1 MPTKSTFSLR
11 PARIAWKARRKEIPM
26 GKNYR
31 VSFTGASASQ
41 RRDLESSVRVAHEVG
56 STIRVATVLVA
67 IAAAAGCLAR
77 STAREGISRDV
88 ISRDVSAHTIW
99 VIDHGWH
106 TAIVVRRSAVD
117 TTIWPEIDDF
127 PDAAF
132 VEVAWGDRDF
142 YMAERGTAW
151 LAVKA
156 AFLTSGSVLHVVGF
170 SGPFEAH
177 VPRNDVVEL
186 EVSRRGFDAMTRLF
200 HEEYQ
205 RDEQSRPVR
214 LAPGLYGASWFYSAR
229 NRYHLFNTCNT
240 WVARALRAAGLD
252 LAPAGTVTA
261 GGVMQEAR
269 RAAASR

>member
-1 MPTKSTFSLR
+1 M
-11 PARIAWKARRKEIPM
+11 
-26 GKNYR
+26 
-31 VSFTGASASQ
+31 
-41 RRDLESSVRVAHEVG
+41 
-56 STIRVATVLVA
+56 IRAATVLVA
-67 IAAAAGCLAR
+67 IAVAAGCLAR

-156 AFLTSGSVLHVVGF
+156 AFLTIAPRDLDERRVGKIVDLGPDRRIDGAPPNDDRGMPAVIDDPDCLGRRIATGALASGRLR
-170 SGPFEAH
+170 ET
-177 VPRNDVVEL
+177 
-186 EVSRRGFDAMTRLF
+186 SRG
-200 HEEYQ
+200 H
-205 RDEQSRPVR
+205 RDGDEH
-214 LAPGLYGASWFYSAR
+214 GCSA
-229 NRYHLFNTCNT
+229 NR
-240 WVARALRAAGLD
+240 
-252 LAPAGTVTA
+252 
-261 GGVMQEAR
+261 
-269 RAAASR
+269 

>member
-1 MPTKSTFSLR
+1 ML
-11 PARIAWKARRKEIPM
+11 I
-26 GKNYR
+26 
-31 VSFTGASASQ
+31 
-41 RRDLESSVRVAHEVG
+41 
-56 STIRVATVLVA
+56 VA
-67 IAAAAGCLAR
+67 IAVAAGCLAQ
-77 STAREGISRDV
+77 STARESSSRDA
-88 ISRDVSAHTIW
+88 SAQTIR

-106 TAIVVRRSAVD
+106 TAIVVRRGAVD

-142 YMAERGTAW
+142 YMADRGSAW

-214 LAPGLYGASWFYSAR
+214 LAPGLYGASWFYLAR
-229 NRYHLFNTCNT
+229 NRYHLFNTCNA

>member
-132 VEVAWGDRDF
+132 VEVAWGDRE
-142 YMAERGTAW
+142 ERRLDRQPGRA
-151 LAVKA
+151 AV
-156 AFLTSGSVLHVVGF
+156 GHV
-170 SGPFEAH
+170 
-177 VPRNDVVEL
+177 
-186 EVSRRGFDAMTRLF
+186 EVSIAPRDLDERRVGKIVDLGPDRRIDGAPPNDDRGMPAVIDDPDCLGRRIATGALASGRLRETSRG
-200 HEEYQ
+200 H
-205 RDEQSRPVR
+205 RDGDEH
-214 LAPGLYGASWFYSAR
+214 GCSA
-229 NRYHLFNTCNT
+229 NR
-240 WVARALRAAGLD
+240 
-252 LAPAGTVTA
+252 
-261 GGVMQEAR
+261 
-269 RAAASR
+269 

>member
-132 VEVAWGDRDF
+132 VEVAWGDRE
-142 YMAERGTAW
+142 ERRLDRQPGR
-151 LAVKA
+151 A
-156 AFLTSGSVLHVVGF
+156 AFRHIEVSGSMLHVVGF

-214 LAPGLYGASWFYSAR
+214 LAPGVYGASWFYLAR

>member
-1 MPTKSTFSLR
+1 MEDRCTSL
-11 PARIAWKARRKEIPM
+11 
-26 GKNYR
+26 
-31 VSFTGASASQ
+31 
-41 RRDLESSVRVAHEVG
+41 
-56 STIRVATVLVA
+56 
-67 IAAAAGCLAR
+67 LA
-77 STAREGISRDV
+77 
-88 ISRDVSAHTIW
+88 
-99 VIDHGWH
+99 
-106 TAIVVRRSAVD
+106 
-117 TTIWPEIDDF
+117 F
-127 PDAAF
+127 
-132 VEVAWGDRDF
+132 
-142 YMAERGTAW
+142 
-151 LAVKA
+151 KA

-170 SGPFEAH
+170 SAPVEAL
-177 VPRNDVVEL
+177 PGSDVVEL

-261 GGVMQEAR
+261 GAVMQEAR

>member
-1 MPTKSTFSLR
+1 
-11 PARIAWKARRKEIPM
+11 M

-31 VSFTGASASQ
+31 VSLTGASASH
-41 RRDLESSVRVAHEVG
+41 RRYLASSVRVDHEVG
-56 STIRVATVLVA
+56 SAIRAATVLVA
-67 IAAAAGCLAR
+67 LAVAAGCLAR
-77 STAREGISRDV
+77 STARES

-117 TTIWPEIDDF
+117 TTIWPEVDDF

-142 YMAERGTAW
+142 YMADRGTAW

-170 SGPFEAH
+170 GAPLEAH
-177 VPRNDVVEL
+177 FPGNDVVGF

-229 NRYHLFNTCNT
+229 SRYHLFNTCNT